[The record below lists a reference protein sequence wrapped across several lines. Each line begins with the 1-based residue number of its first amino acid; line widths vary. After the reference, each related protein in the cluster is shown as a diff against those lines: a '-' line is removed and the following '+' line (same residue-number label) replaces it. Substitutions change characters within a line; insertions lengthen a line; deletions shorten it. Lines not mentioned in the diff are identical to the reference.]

1 MSMGAHIRAVTK
13 KANKALNSIS
23 RLLPKVNGPRESTRR
38 ILCSVVTSILLY
50 GASIWEQ
57 AVEKKVYKR
66 ILSSVQR
73 RVAIRVSEAYRTT
86 SNKALIM
93 VIARIPPI
101 NLLVKCR
108 ARIEIDGPD
117 AKTEAQNTMMLC
129 WQEEWDMAYFKRF
142 NLAET
147 EECLYCI
154 NVDTVEHT
162 LFFGPRWN
170 MQRDIAEQILG
181 HISPDNL
188 IEKMLVTDKLGPLN
202 RRPKDHREDHR
213 ARPDDTPSEVMLTQ
227 FQMEGTL
234 FCRQERK
241 CEYAHTGFTRSA
253 VANPSSPRGH
263 TIHPQG
269 VETPRTV

>member
-1 MSMGAHIRAVTK
+1 MGAHIRAVTE
-13 KANKALNSIS
+13 KANKAFNNIS

-57 AVEKKVYKR
+57 SVEKKVYKR

-86 SNKALIM
+86 SNKALM

-108 ARIEIDGPD
+108 ARIEKDGPD
-117 AKTEAQNTMMLC
+117 AKTEAQNTVMLC
-129 WQEEWDMAYFKRF
+129 WQEEWDTDDGRAEWSKKLIPNIRPWCERRHGEVDFFLTQMLTGRGCFEAYFKRF

-162 LFFGPRWN
+162 LFFCPRWN
-170 MQRDIAEQILG
+170 MQRNIAEQILG

-188 IEKMLVTDKLGPLN
+188 VEKMLESPTNWDHVCKMAKQILSAK
-202 RRPKDHREDHR
+202 RIERPNLIQ
-213 ARPDDTPSEVMLTQ
+213 AR
-227 FQMEGTL
+227 
-234 FCRQERK
+234 
-241 CEYAHTGFTRSA
+241 
-253 VANPSSPRGH
+253 
-263 TIHPQG
+263 
-269 VETPRTV
+269 